1 LKEKVEEKME
11 ELKEEKDDD
20 EPAAPLKS
28 VDMDY
33 DDVIRKKRN
42 TELGNTLFLKAE
54 EGIVEE

>member
-1 LKEKVEEKME
+1 ME